1 MAACSASLAANGLA
15 YDTLSSVNNL
25 PLAISLLAISVTS
38 AEAFKD
44 IECKAK
50 VDMMI
55 TEPGTYE
62 RVVTLAGQGKR
73 NAAQH
78 LVHCMIKKGRGD
90 FIVGKYARGRALF
103 VPVSTGDC
111 IGETY
116 RPHLACP
123 DDRKRK

>member
-1 MAACSASLAANGLA
+1 M
-15 YDTLSSVNNL
+15 NNL
-25 PLAISLLAISVTS
+25 PMAIWLLGMSVTS

-55 TEPGTYE
+55 TEPGAYE
-62 RVVTLAGQGKR
+62 RVVTLANQGKR

-78 LVHCMIKKGRGD
+78 LVHCMIKKGRGV
-90 FIVGKYARGRALF
+90 FIVGKSARGRALF

-111 IGETY
+111 MGETY

-123 DDRKRK
+123 DDKKRK